1 VSEANSMTAPGRI
14 ARNMRTGPF
23 LVAWA
28 VSWALVGVAV
38 AAGIVL
44 VSEIPLEAAL
54 KLSVLFAEVVGF
66 TSLVSARLIFPL
78 LTRLPYA
85 LSLFLQLLTGLTGAV
100 FGSIAVFALEPLLFV
115 NRFNTVALIV
125 LVNAALAVVIGI
137 AVYTYDTMRRQ
148 LEQSHRELRHKE
160 ALDRELSI
168 ARDVQQQLLP
178 QSTPEVPGLELAGV
192 CRPAIGVGGDYF
204 DFLMVDETRTG
215 LVIADVSGRGIPA
228 ALLMAGL
235 QASVR
240 SLTRPNVR
248 PGELNGH
255 VNEILFRSSSA
266 ARYATMFL
274 GFFDAATRQLVYSN
288 AGHHPP
294 LLLGA
299 NGAQLLKAGGLPI
312 GLFSEATFEEGHQS
326 LASGDLLMLFTD
338 GVIEQP
344 NDAGEEYG
352 EVRLTGL
359 LREHRERALSEI
371 VDRVLGDLEQWS
383 QGTEAHDDVTLVLAR
398 VR

>member
-1 VSEANSMTAPGRI
+1 M
-14 ARNMRTGPF
+14 
-23 LVAWA
+23 
-28 VSWALVGVAV
+28 
-38 AAGIVL
+38 
-44 VSEIPLEAAL
+44 
-54 KLSVLFAEVVGF
+54 
-66 TSLVSARLIFPL
+66 
-78 LTRLPYA
+78 
-85 LSLFLQLLTGLTGAV
+85 
-100 FGSIAVFALEPLLFV
+100 
-115 NRFNTVALIV
+115 
-125 LVNAALAVVIGI
+125 
-137 AVYTYDTMRRQ
+137 
-148 LEQSHRELRHKE
+148 
-160 ALDRELSI
+160 
-168 ARDVQQQLLP
+168 
-178 QSTPEVPGLELAGV
+178 
-192 CRPAIGVGGDYF
+192 
-204 DFLMVDETRTG
+204 
-215 LVIADVSGRGIPA
+215 
-228 ALLMAGL
+228 
-235 QASVR
+235 R

-248 PGELNGH
+248 PGQLNGH

-312 GLFSEATFEEGHQS
+312 GLFPEATFEEGHQS

-344 NDAGEEYG
+344 NDASEEYG